1 MHTSFKV
8 THFDCLFN
16 GNIALKSGTILN
28 RATHISFLMSNRFL
42 DLYLTV
48 FIAENPAIQ
57 IPEICIVANRIKNVI
72 VLDIARPEVFV
83 DEQ

>member
-1 MHTSFKV
+1 MYTSFKV
-8 THFDCLFN
+8 AHFGCVFN
-16 GNIALKSGTILN
+16 GNIALKSGTMN

-72 VLDIARPEVFV
+72 VLDIARRGVFV